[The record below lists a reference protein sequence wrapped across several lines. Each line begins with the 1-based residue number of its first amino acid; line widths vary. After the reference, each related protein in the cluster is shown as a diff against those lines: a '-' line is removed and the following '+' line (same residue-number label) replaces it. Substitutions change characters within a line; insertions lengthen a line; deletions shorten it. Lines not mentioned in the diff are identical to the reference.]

1 MTTCGKHATSYRLQ
15 AAAKWGRKG
24 QALLEL
30 AIFGT
35 VAIAAIGFLI
45 RVGMKVNFDQEIR
58 MAAFRRALAAAHQD
72 NGTDQ
77 DALGTV
83 YHMISHRQMPNPND
97 GHMTLPRTRT
107 ESSGFVE
114 WGDRFTAAYRVP
126 INPGADDGLF
136 FDSGRNTQPRIIVQS
151 DGTVREFRQEDFPD
165 DVVDPNASDDVIFAH
180 YATRGIVDAS
190 TTTNTSTATIT
201 QNGSWSMLNSNTQ
214 TCSSTTVRTATLS
227 APVTSCVG
235 GGGGTVMW

>member
-1 MTTCGKHATSYRLQ
+1 
-15 AAAKWGRKG
+15 
-24 QALLEL
+24 
-30 AIFGT
+30 

-97 GHMTLPRTRT
+97 GHMTLPRSRT

-114 WGDRFTAAYRVP
+114 WGDRFTQAYHR
-126 INPGADDGLF
+126 DGF
-136 FDSGRNTQPRIIVQS
+136 PEGRNTQPRILVQS
-151 DGTVREFRQEDFPD
+151 DHAAPVEFRMEDFPD
-165 DVVDPNASDDVIFAH
+165 DVVDPNASDDVIFTH
-180 YATRGIVDAS
+180 YATRGIVDES
-190 TTTNTSTATIT
+190 TTTNTSNATIT
-201 QNGSWSMLNSNTQ
+201 QNGSWSMLSSNTD
-214 TCSSTTVRTATLS
+214 TCSSTTVRTTAPS

-235 GGGGTVMW
+235 GGGGTVVW